1 MNPPQGTSPSY
12 AEESAEERIDTPPGS
27 VVVGVDGSPDSD
39 RAVDWA
45 FAEAA
50 RRARGLHLT
59 CAVTLLVDDPGGP
72 DAQEGLYSRA
82 KSVLAAAA
90 ARGSEH
96 FNGEI
101 TFDLA
106 VGPASARLVR
116 ASAVASLVV
125 VGSRGH
131 GGFAGLVI
139 GSVSQHVARHAECP
153 VVVVREPADRGSD
166 RVLVGVDNS
175 EPAFAA
181 LGLAFDL
188 AARAHTSVLAVG
200 AWRQSP
206 MSGPG
211 IATPTAHDNVE
222 RSRHEQE
229 LLDAALATWRGKYPD
244 VPVVSEAIPGHPA
257 RVLLDASAHAACVVV
272 GSRGR
277 GAFAGMLLGSTSQE
291 LLHHA
296 RCTVV
301 IVR

>member
-1 MNPPQGTSPSY
+1 LDA
-12 AEESAEERIDTPPGS
+12 AETAEERTDTPPGS
-27 VVVGVDGSPDSD
+27 IVVGVDGSADSD

-50 RRARGLHLT
+50 RRGRGLHLT
-59 CAVTLLVDDPGGP
+59 CAVTVLVDDPGGP
-72 DAQEGLYSRA
+72 EAQEALYAHGRA
-82 KSVLAAAA
+82 VLAAAV
-90 ARGSEH
+90 ARGFEH

-101 TFDLA
+101 TVDLA
-106 VGPASARLVR
+106 MGPASARLVQ
-116 ASAVASLVV
+116 ASAVACLVV

-131 GGFAGLVI
+131 GGFAGLVT
-139 GSVSQHVARHAECP
+139 GSVSQHVARHAQCP
-153 VVVVREPADRGSD
+153 VAVVRQAADGESD
-166 RVLVGVDNS
+166 RVVVGVDNS

-188 AARAHTSVLAVG
+188 AARAHASVLAVG

-211 IATPTAHDNVE
+211 IVSRTVHDNLE
-222 RSRHEQE
+222 RSRREQD
-229 LLDAALATWRGKYPD
+229 LLDAALASWRGKYPD